1 MFHRASDASKLALV
15 HLHDHLVQRGY
26 QLFDVQMVTTATG
39 ALGACEI
46 SRDDYLARLA
56 NALALTC
63 RFD

>member
-1 MFHRASDASKLALV
+1 MFHRASDASKVALV

-39 ALGACEI
+39 ALGAREI

-56 NALALTC
+56 TALALTC